1 MCATDFPPALCISAP
16 PGEQLYLSNIDFGLV
31 PVVGENYGTSGAGEG
46 ISYFGVAVVKK
57 EWCDARTNPTFSD
70 LMVG

>member
-1 MCATDFPPALCISAP
+1 
-16 PGEQLYLSNIDFGLV
+16 
-31 PVVGENYGTSGAGEG
+31 VVGENYGTSGAGEG

-70 LMVG
+70 LKVG